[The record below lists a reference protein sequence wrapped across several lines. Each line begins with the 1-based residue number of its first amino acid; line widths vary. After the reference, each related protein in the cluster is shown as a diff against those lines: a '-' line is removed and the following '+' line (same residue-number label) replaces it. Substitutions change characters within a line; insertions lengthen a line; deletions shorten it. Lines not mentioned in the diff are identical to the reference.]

1 MGEARD
7 DRWVRYY
14 DAVAGRP
21 PRDTLLRAL
30 AAIDAEGGPASD
42 ALALDLG
49 AGDGRDTVE
58 LLRRGYRVIAIDVEP
73 RAFERLRARPDL
85 LRPEALET
93 VIARFEEVAIPSADL
108 INASFSLPFCPPDR
122 FPALWR
128 RVVAALKPG
137 GRFAGQLLGVRDDW
151 ARAGREEVTAFE
163 KDAALALL
171 RDLVIERFDEEET
184 DSATATGRPK
194 HWHLYHVVA
203 RRAPRA

>member
-1 MGEARD
+1 MDEAHD

-30 AAIDAEGGPASD
+30 AAIEAEGGPSRD

-49 AGDGRDTVE
+49 AGEGRDTVE

-73 RAFERLRARPDL
+73 RAFERLRARTDL
-85 LRPEALET
+85 VRPEALET
-93 VIARFEEVAIPSADL
+93 VVGRFEELDLPEVDL
-108 INASFSLPFCPPDR
+108 INASFALPFCPRRR

-128 RVVAALKPG
+128 RLVGALRPG

-151 ARAGREEVTAFE
+151 AKQGPEMTAFE
-163 KDAALALL
+163 SAAARALL
-171 RDLVIERFDEEET
+171 GDLAVEHFAEEET
-184 DSATATGRPK
+184 DGTTAAGEPK
-194 HWHLYHVVA
+194 HWHLFHVVA
-203 RRAPRA
+203 KKPAG

>member
-1 MGEARD
+1 MGEASP

-30 AAIDAEGGPASD
+30 AAIEAEGGPAPG

-49 AGDGRDTVE
+49 AGEGRDAVE

-85 LRPEALET
+85 VRPEALET
-93 VIARFEEVAIPSADL
+93 VVGRFEAIDLPVADL
-108 INASFSLPFCPPDR
+108 INASFSLPFCPPAH
-122 FPALWR
+122 FPTLWR
-128 RVVAALKPG
+128 RIVAALKPG

-151 ARAGREEVTAFE
+151 AMDREGVTAFE
-163 KDAALALL
+163 REAARALL
-171 RDLVIERFDEEET
+171 ADLAIEHFEEEES

-194 HWHLYHVVA
+194 HWHLFHVVA
-203 RRAPRA
+203 KKPSA